1 MSDSIVLRTSVEYC
15 DIAALRDAYGKMQAL
30 SATDN
35 RSWIYWAA
43 IHGFPDYDC
52 WHHAIEGPAQ
62 HRFPYDLFL
71 PWHRAYLVYW
81 QNVAMDQNVDA
92 IPPWWD
98 WTSALS
104 HRIGV
109 PEAYA
114 QPTADGGPNPLY
126 NGPTPNMP
134 DDPARRTRRFPG
146 PPDELPDPSV
156 ITTLLSLPDYKD
168 FSAQVQDVHDQI
180 HGWAGGINPDN
191 PSQGGDMG
199 NIPSAAFDPI
209 FWAHHCMIDR
219 IWYLWQVKYG
229 VDNIPPSYLDLK
241 LAPFGYDVKEVLDI
255 NSLGYEYV
263 TSAVTAP
270 GPATAPDPGPAS
282 GPAAAAAQ
290 APGPA
295 PAAATASGPA
305 APTEAAGP
313 GPAPGTAAPPSP
325 AAPAGSQP

>member
-1 MSDSIVLRTSVEYC
+1 MADSIVLRASVEYC
-15 DIAALRDAYGKMQAL
+15 NIAALRDAYGKMQAL

-35 RSWIYWAA
+35 RSWIHWAD

-81 QNVAMDQNVDA
+81 ENVTRDQNIDA

-98 WTSALS
+98 WTSPLS
-104 HRIGV
+104 HRTGV

-114 QPTADGGPNPLY
+114 QPAVNGHPNPLY

-146 PPDELPDPSV
+146 DPAGLPDPSV

-168 FSAQVQDVHDQI
+168 FSAQIQDVHDQI
-180 HGWAGGINPDN
+180 HGWTGGINPDN
-191 PSQGGDMG
+191 PNQGGDMG

-241 LAPFGYDVKEVLDI
+241 LAPFGYSVKEVLDI
-255 NSLGYEYV
+255 NTLGYEY
-263 TSAVTAP
+263 
-270 GPATAPDPGPAS
+270 AS
-282 GPAAAAAQ
+282 SAAA
-290 APGPA
+290 
-295 PAAATASGPA
+295 
-305 APTEAAGP
+305 
-313 GPAPGTAAPPSP
+313 APGTAADPGTA
-325 AAPAGSQP
+325 AAPGTAADPGTAAAPGTAGAASPGSSETQAGSQP